1 MEKQTITDHRSIV
14 LLIDS
19 FYDKARKDELIG
31 PIFHE
36 VIGDHWD
43 QHLPTMYKFWEDIL
57 FSTQS
62 YEGNPMRVHQQL
74 HERIP
79 LEPAHFERW
88 KKLFVE
94 TVRELF
100 EGEKAE
106 LAVQRAISI
115 ATVMQL
121 KTSGYHN

>member
-1 MEKQTITDHRSIV
+1 MAKQLITDHNSIV
-14 LLIDS
+14 LLVDS

-31 PIFHE
+31 PIFNQ

-43 QHLPTMYKFWEDIL
+43 KHLPTMYKFWGDIL
-57 FSTQS
+57 LNTSE
-62 YEGNPMRVHQQL
+62 YDGNPMIVHKQL
-74 HERIP
+74 NEKIP
-79 LEPAHFERW
+79 LNQAHFSQW

-100 EGEKAE
+100 EGDKAE
-106 LAVQRAISI
+106 LAEQRAVSI

-121 KTSGYHN
+121 KIAGYQ